1 MNHPRLRPDESDPHP
16 ASFGRLARRMA
27 DWTTKGVFSALVLVA
42 GLGFGRQ
49 VIFWWRSG
57 DAPQAASTLTDA
69 PPGLPDGREPVE
81 IAVGDLP
88 LRLGRQTIEGD
99 QAEAIQALRA
109 AGQRGVLTALP
120 WSPVADADEQ
130 QLLARLAMLKPD
142 DQVSSKTLT
151 DGTDACLYEPSPG
164 MPLIV
169 GTRRIGADAQ
179 DSTGHATALQTRL
192 VLWGLAAPAGDRL
205 WTMYIFQAD
214 QPPVNGQTRQGVPMP
229 PGCRR
234 LMAFSQQGAETLAF
248 QGPGACGDYQRYYAA
263 WLAEQRPGAAS
274 RWRRSGEGGWQV
286 MTEGERSRA
295 SAVAQPS
302 LWIHLAPGPR
312 GGCTGFVF
320 VSG

>member
-1 MNHPRLRPDESDPHP
+1 MNSQESKSRVDEAP
-16 ASFGRLARRMA
+16 ADFGRLARRMA

-49 VIFWWRSG
+49 VIVWWRSG

-69 PPGLPDGREPVE
+69 PLSLADGREPIE
-81 IAVGDLP
+81 IAIGDLSV
-88 LRLGRQTIEGD
+88 RLGRQTIEGD
-99 QAEAIQALRA
+99 LAEAIKALRA
-109 AGQRGVLTALP
+109 AGRGGVVTALP
-120 WSPVADADEQ
+120 WSPVVDADEQ
-130 QLLARLAMLKPD
+130 QLLARLAVLKPAD
-142 DQVSSKTLT
+142 VVSSKALT

-169 GTRRIGADAQ
+169 GTRRIGAGLQ
-179 DSTGHATALQTRL
+179 RSTENATALQTRV

-205 WTMYIFQAD
+205 WTLYLFQSD
-214 QPPVNGQTRQGVPMP
+214 QPPINGKTQQRVPMP

-234 LMAFSQQGAETLAF
+234 LMAFSQQDAETLAF

-263 WLAEQRPGAAS
+263 WLAKQRPGADS
-274 RWRRSGEGGWQV
+274 RWRRSGEGGWHV
-286 MTEGERSRA
+286 MIEGERSDP

-302 LWIHLAPGPR
+302 LLIHLAPGPR